1 MAKTIYDIMSNDEK
15 PVEDF
20 FAAAAEVVRTRYILA
35 EKKIN
40 NMMKLVASS
49 RILYDFFGRVL
60 NGFDYEAEVRRCT
73 IDDGGR
79 SKLILP
85 KDAKKATALVFC
97 LLMDIDN
104 KNIFLSDF
112 LRSFFLGDSDI
123 NMAYEMFCQEVLLP
137 FIDYAQKLLREG
149 ISMEEP
155 RNSEM
160 RDYIEVIAKLAAF
173 VEKEPHMSERQKE
186 TLILNLDKI
195 GSCFKDGNPKQAL
208 VMYESLSE
216 ELNYTSMPPDI
227 AEALKTLRFMLMK

>member
-1 MAKTIYDIMSNDEK
+1 MAKTIYDIMSNDER

-49 RILYDFFGRVL
+49 RILYDFFGKVL
-60 NGFDYEAEVRRCT
+60 KGFDYEAEVRRCT

-85 KDAKKATALVFC
+85 TDVKKATALVFC

-137 FIDYAQKLLREG
+137 FIEYAQKLLREG
-149 ISMEEP
+149 IPVEE
-155 RNSEM
+155 RRSTEM
-160 RDYIEVIAKLAAF
+160 RDYMEVIAQLAAF
-173 VEKEPHMSERQKE
+173 VEKEPHMGERQKE
-186 TLILNLDKI
+186 SMILTLDKI
-195 GSCFKDGNPKQAL
+195 GSCFKDGNFKQAL
-208 VMYESLSE
+208 AMYESLNE
-216 ELNYTSMPPDI
+216 EFNYTAMPSET
-227 AEALKTLRFMLMK
+227 AEALKTLRFLLMK